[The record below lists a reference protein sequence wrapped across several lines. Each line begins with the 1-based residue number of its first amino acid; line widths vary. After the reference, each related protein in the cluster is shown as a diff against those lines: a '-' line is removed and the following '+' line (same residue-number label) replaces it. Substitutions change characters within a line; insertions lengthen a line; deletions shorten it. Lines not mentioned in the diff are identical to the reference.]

1 MKSIVKGEKKVNT
14 NDAVGAPDF
23 SLEQL
28 FGSKTRVRFFRLL
41 LDNPER
47 SFYVRELTRRIEA
60 QLNSVR
66 RELKNL
72 VDIGIIL
79 EVEGKILENEDDDE
93 NDESEEDTKVKGKT
107 NTKKKYYRAYAVF
120 SFFEELRS
128 IMKKSSVLMNKS
140 FVIEVEKKGKID
152 FLFLTGRFI
161 DNKTVPSD
169 LLIVGEIKIDD
180 LQQAI
185 SNFEVEIGHEVN
197 YTYMPKEEFIY
208 RQEIKDR
215 FLSSLLQTEKVVLIN
230 KLIET
235 V

>member
-1 MKSIVKGEKKVNT
+1 
-14 NDAVGAPDF
+14 
-23 SLEQL
+23 
-28 FGSKTRVRFFRLL
+28 
-41 LDNPER
+41 
-47 SFYVRELTRRIEA
+47 
-60 QLNSVR
+60 
-66 RELKNL
+66 
-72 VDIGIIL
+72 
-79 EVEGKILENEDDDE
+79 
-93 NDESEEDTKVKGKT
+93 
-107 NTKKKYYRAYAVF
+107 
-120 SFFEELRS
+120 
-128 IMKKSSVLMNKS
+128 
-140 FVIEVEKKGKID
+140 
-152 FLFLTGRFI
+152 
-161 DNKTVPSD
+161 